1 MLPTDEYD
9 NRTIRAKI
17 LIIEV
22 KDRKL
27 NNLLVQAKL
36 AVKQFYSLGFTALC
50 TYLVLP
56 GSIKEGVTS
65 GLRNKKGWFTH
76 LLNVIPFLSSPR

>member
-22 KDRKL
+22 KDRKF
-27 NNLLVQAKL
+27 NNLQVNAKL
-36 AVKQFYSLGFTALC
+36 AVKQFYSLGFTAHC
-50 TYLVLP
+50 THLVLP
-56 GSIKEGVTS
+56 GSIKEGVAS
-65 GLRNKKGWFTH
+65 GLKNKKGWFTH
-76 LLNVIPFLSSPR
+76 LLNVIPFLSLPR